1 MRYSLLIRIE
11 KKVSLDGNPDI
22 LWYINQLVKN
32 TNDLE
37 NILEALKLYKQK
49 FRKKNKMNIVIVGDV
64 DKSIIEKYKD
74 DFNIIIQ
81 KDVQENI
88 TKFLG
93 KVKE

>member
-11 KKVSLDGNPDI
+11 KKVSLEGNPDI

-37 NILEALKLYKQK
+37 NILDALKLYKQK

-64 DKSIIEKYKD
+64 DKNIIEKYKD

-81 KDVQENI
+81 KDIQQNI
-88 TKFLG
+88 TKFLN
-93 KVKE
+93 KTK

>member
-11 KKVSLDGNPDI
+11 KKVSIDGNPDI

-37 NILEALKLYKQK
+37 NILEALRLYKQK
-49 FRKKNKMNIVIVGDV
+49 FRKKNKMNIVIVGDI
-64 DKSIIEKYKD
+64 DKNIMEKYKD

-88 TKFLG
+88 TKFID
-93 KVKE
+93 KNK